1 MSKQTI
7 PTSMA
12 PEVIIEQVHG
22 ELQVRGWDRPEVT
35 VNADNDD
42 LSLEE
47 QDDMVRMSCQGS
59 CDVRLP
65 HGATLQVGRAHAN
78 TAIKNL
84 HDRIEI
90 DEVDGSLN
98 LREVAGVQIDRV
110 HGELYLRSASDELK
124 VGRVDGNATI
134 RDLRADCVL
143 EQVDGNLDLHNVEGA
158 IQVKASGNAR
168 LRLRQMSGDEYQV
181 RADGNLHCHIPP
193 DASCNLTLSSDSE
206 LIRLRLPEVSQ
217 TYQQAQHELSIGGG
231 AAMVNL
237 SAGGSL
243 YLFSDQISWS
253 KGEDLDV
260 DFEGLSEEFNQQIA
274 QQIQDQIQSQ
284 MDQMTRQLNE
294 QMAHLSDQINQ
305 AGLSQQEAERIVE
318 QALAAS
324 ERETSRAQEKLRR
337 AQEKLERKLEANRMR
352 ARAAADRRTRAYN
365 RGSWSF
371 SIPTPPSPPA
381 EPRVSDEERLM
392 ILRML
397 EEKKITPA
405 EADQLL
411 AALEGK
417 EG

>member
-22 ELQVRGWDRPEVT
+22 ELQVRGWDRPEV
-35 VNADNDD
+35 VVSANNDD

-47 QDDMVRMSCQGS
+47 QDDTLRLSCQGS

-65 HGATLQVGRAHAN
+65 HGATLQIGRAHGN

-84 HDRIEI
+84 HDRVDI

-98 LREVAGVQIDRV
+98 LREVAGVQIERV
-110 HGELYLRSASDELK
+110 HGELYIRSASDDLRAGK
-124 VGRVDGNATI
+124 IDGNASI
-134 RDLRADCVL
+134 RDLRADCIL
-143 EQVDGNLDLHNVEGA
+143 EQVDGNMDLHDVEGR
-158 IQVKASGNAR
+158 IQVQASGNAR
-168 LRLRQMSGDEYQV
+168 LRLSQMSGDEYQV
-181 RADGNLHCHIPP
+181 RADGNLHCHIPS
-193 DASCNLTLSSDSE
+193 DASCKLNLSSDSE

-217 TYQQAQHELSIGGG
+217 TYQQAQYELSIGGG
-231 AAMVNL
+231 AAMVSL

-243 YLFSDQISWS
+243 YLFSDQGSWS
-253 KGEDLDV
+253 TREDLDV

-274 QQIQDQIQSQ
+274 QQIEGQIQSQ

-294 QMAHLSDQINQ
+294 QMAHLSDQINR

-337 AQEKLERKLEANRMR
+337 AQEKLERKLEANRLR
-352 ARAAADRRTRAYN
+352 TQAAADRRTRAYN

-371 SIPTPPSPPA
+371 NIPAPPSPTA
-381 EPRVSDEERLM
+381 EPHVSDEERLI

-397 EEKKITPA
+397 EQKKISPA

-417 EG
+417 E

>member
-22 ELQVRGWDRPEVT
+22 ELQIRGWERPEVL
-35 VNADNDD
+35 VSANSDD
-42 LSLEE
+42 LSMEE
-47 QDDMVRMSCQGS
+47 QDDTVRLSCQGN

-65 HGATLQVGRAHAN
+65 HGATLQIGRAHAN

-84 HDRIEI
+84 HDQIDI
-90 DEVDGSLN
+90 DEIDGSLN
-98 LREVAGVQIDRV
+98 LREVAGMQIERV
-110 HGELYLRSASDELK
+110 HGELYIRSASDNLR
-124 VGRVDGNATI
+124 VGRVDGNASI

-143 EQVDGNLDLHNVEGA
+143 EQIDGNLDLHDVGGR
-158 IQVKASGNAR
+158 IQAQASGNAR
-168 LRLRQMSGDEYQV
+168 LHLSQMSGDAYQV

-193 DASCNLTLSSDSE
+193 DASCKLTLSSDSE
-206 LIRLRLPEVSQ
+206 LIRLRLPEVSE
-217 TYQQAQHELSIGGG
+217 TYQQAQYELSIGGG
-231 AAMVNL
+231 AALVSL

-243 YLFSDQISWS
+243 YLFSDQSAWS
-253 KGEDLDV
+253 KREELEF
-260 DFEGLSEEFNQQIA
+260 DFEGLSEEFNQQIS

-284 MDQMTRQLNE
+284 MDQMTRHLND
-294 QMAHLSDQINQ
+294 QMAHLSDRINRS
-305 AGLSQQEAERIVE
+305 GLSQQEAERIVE

-324 ERETSRAQEKLRR
+324 ERETLRAQEKLRR

-352 ARAAADRRTRAYN
+352 AQAAADRRTRAYG

-371 SIPTPPSPPA
+371 TAPTSPPPPA

-397 EEKKITPA
+397 EQKKITPA

-417 EG
+417 E

>member
-22 ELQVRGWDRPEVT
+22 ELQVRGWDRPEV
-35 VNADNDD
+35 VVSANNDD

-47 QDDMVRMSCQGS
+47 QDDTLRLSCQGS

-65 HGATLQVGRAHAN
+65 HGATLQIGRAHGN

-84 HDRIEI
+84 HDRVDI

-98 LREVAGVQIDRV
+98 LREVAGVQIERV
-110 HGELYLRSASDELK
+110 HGELYIRSASDDLRAGK
-124 VGRVDGNATI
+124 IDGNASI
-134 RDLRADCVL
+134 RDLRADCIL
-143 EQVDGNLDLHNVEGA
+143 EQVDGNLDLHDVEGR
-158 IQVKASGNAR
+158 IQVQASGNAR
-168 LRLRQMSGDEYQV
+168 LRLSQMSGDEYQV
-181 RADGNLHCHIPP
+181 RADGNLHCHIPS
-193 DASCNLTLSSDSE
+193 DASCKLNLSSDSE

-217 TYQQAQHELSIGGG
+217 TYQQAQYELSIGGG
-231 AAMVNL
+231 AAMVSL

-243 YLFSDQISWS
+243 YLFSDQGSWS
-253 KGEDLDV
+253 TREDLDV

-274 QQIQDQIQSQ
+274 QQIEGQIQSQ

-294 QMAHLSDQINQ
+294 QMAHLSDQINR

-337 AQEKLERKLEANRMR
+337 AQEKLERKLEANRLR
-352 ARAAADRRTRAYN
+352 SQAAADRRTRAYN

-371 SIPTPPSPPA
+371 NIPTPPSPPA
-381 EPRVSDEERLM
+381 EPHVSDEERLI

-397 EEKKITPA
+397 EQKKISPA

-417 EG
+417 E